1 MSSTGLCLENAGN
14 HVGIRLEKVGKSL
27 SASVKADAATDTAE
41 PCELQSKNSTNNL
54 RRRYPDT
61 YLALIDSHIRVL

>member
-1 MSSTGLCLENAGN
+1 M
-14 HVGIRLEKVGKSL
+14 GIRLEKVGKSL

-61 YLALIDSHIRVL
+61 